1 MKLHVE
7 HFFGHYVMTIVK
19 SISEKIWNF
28 DLIWNSNAIKEKI
41 ILEQCV
47 DEKGELG
54 S

>member
-41 ILEQCV
+41 TLEY
-47 DEKGELG
+47 EKGELG